1 MLTVKILGSGCANC
15 KKLEAVAREAAA
27 LAQVEAEFV
36 KVTDMNDIL
45 SFNVMSTPALVI
57 NGKVVMEKECPEHG
71 HFSDIVWSDVELYL
85 KSEQFAFD
93 GIAAA
98 IKRVAADP
106 DTAVA
111 RARAG
116 RLLVEREFDQRVNA
130 ARLFD
135 LIRDAIGPASKAR
148 LG

>member
-57 NGKVVMEKECPEHG
+57 NDKVVSSGRIP
-71 HFSDIVWSDVELYL
+71 SLADIQKWL
-85 KSEQFAFD
+85 
-93 GIAAA
+93 
-98 IKRVAADP
+98 
-106 DTAVA
+106 TA
-111 RARAG
+111 
-116 RLLVEREFDQRVNA
+116 
-130 ARLFD
+130 
-135 LIRDAIGPASKAR
+135 
-148 LG
+148 